1 MGRRKD
7 RLNEQMKREITE
19 ILRRDVRD
27 PRVAG
32 VTVTAVDVTSDLW
45 LARVYLQIL
54 GDPEERA
61 EALEGLAAAA
71 PFVRRQL
78 GVLRLRRI
86 PEVRF
91 MEDETLASA
100 QRIEDLLREVD
111 LPDDP
116 EDVEDPEEEGE

>member
-7 RLNEQMKREITE
+7 RLNAQMKREITE

-27 PRVAG
+27 PRIAD

-61 EALEGLAAAA
+61 ETLEGLAAAA

-116 EDVEDPEEEGE
+116 EDAEDPEEEGE